1 MKNIII
7 TYYKLN
13 FAMKLYI
20 ILINFF
26 INNKYYLDIEFLFF
40 MYLYLFK
47 WGLGI
52 GDWGL
57 GIGDWAQSPIPRSEE
72 RRVGKECRL

>member
-47 WGLGI
+47 YY
-52 GDWGL
+52 
-57 GIGDWAQSPIPRSEE
+57 
-72 RRVGKECRL
+72 